1 MLINKINLTIVII
14 GLVGAG
20 LYLSYATFFS
30 NASDKVFGQSPSL
43 LSTGSSSATILI
55 TKDLTNSYTISSGFS
70 QIGNFETKYAILG
83 NIDTLKKEQNLIIS
97 TITKDF
103 DNSPIVGY
111 VKISSANNQQNSPTL
126 ANPFADKATI
136 NQKIGTELNNALTST
151 SKLNTAK
158 SSIQCNFGM
167 SISQWT
173 CKSQG
178 LVG

>member
-1 MLINKINLTIVII
+1 MFVNKINLTIIII

-20 LYLSYATFFS
+20 LYLSSATFFN
-30 NASDKVFGQSPSL
+30 NAFDKVFGQSPFSL
-43 LSTGSSSATILI
+43 SSTSSSATVLI
-55 TKDLTNSYTISSGFS
+55 TKDLTNSYTISSGSS
-70 QIGNFETKYAILG
+70 QIGNFNTKYTILG

-103 DNSPIVGY
+103 GNSPIAGY
-111 VKISSANNQQNSPTL
+111 VKISSANNQQNNPTL
-126 ANPFADKATI
+126 ANPFADKTTI

-158 SSIQCNFGM
+158 ASIQCNFGM